1 MRAFIGILVATGLLV
16 CLETGVAAEPMRR
29 FVLAAGANDG
39 GDDRVTLRYAATDAE
54 EFSEVMLQMGGATAG
69 NSLLLKDPDLADF
82 AQAVDKVTR
91 LVKEARG
98 EGARTEVWI
107 YYSGHADEE
116 SLLLGGERLGYRELR
131 KMMDGL
137 EADVRVAV
145 LDACAS
151 GAITR
156 IKGGQRRKAFLV
168 DASSDTRGYAFLT
181 SSSAEETAQ
190 ESDRIQASFFT
201 HYLVSGMR
209 GAADVSGDG
218 KVTLS
223 EAYQFALD
231 ETLAQTIETQGGAQ
245 HPAYQFNLS
254 GIGDVVMTDLRQ
266 TSAGLVLTEE
276 LEGRLFVRSD
286 DRRLVAELFKPK
298 GKTVEL
304 GLEPGDYEIYLAR
317 KEALLV
323 AREIVERGD
332 RLVLLAGQFQPARR
346 ERTAIR
352 GLAPPGARPPGMV
365 APHLRLS
372 RRYRL
377 ELHFGKVG
385 PQPRRGSDIDV
396 LRSAD
401 AAEASSIA
409 PASLGNLE
417 PWSVLSGLTFG
428 YWARENFALTLT
440 YSALG
445 SSADNNLGPQ
455 LLDGEVEL
463 EDVTLVSVLL
473 GVRRYFPFAPARG
486 LLRPYI
492 SAELGTF
499 ISSLE
504 GRTIGESS
512 AKWTRTMGSFGGQ
525 LGAGVDIQMNRH
537 FMLGARAAYNLMT
550 DFDEAVGGRLNYNG
564 GEFRIGVSWLFGRG
578 DS

>member
-1 MRAFIGILVATGLLV
+1 MRAHIRIFVATALLV
-16 CLETGVAAEPMRR
+16 CWVTGAAAEPMRR
-29 FVLAAGANDG
+29 FVLAAGANNGG
-39 GDDRVTLRYAATDAE
+39 GDRVMLRYAATDAE
-54 EFSEVMLQMGGATAG
+54 EFSQVMLQMGGVAPE
-69 NSLLLKDPDLADF
+69 NNLLLKDPDLADF
-82 AQAVDKVTR
+82 VQAVKQVNGMVR
-91 LVKEARG
+91 KARG
-98 EGARTEVWI
+98 EAARTEVWI

-116 SLLLGGERLGYRELR
+116 GLLLGGERLGYRELR
-131 KMMDGL
+131 KMMDGF

-231 ETLAQTIETQGGAQ
+231 ETLAQTVETQGGAQ

-276 LEGRLFVRSD
+276 LHGRLFVRND
-286 DRRLVAELFKPK
+286 NRRLVAELLKPK
-298 GKTVEL
+298 GKMVEL
-304 GLEPGDYEIYLAR
+304 GLEPGDYEIYLAW
-317 KEALLV
+317 KDELLV
-323 AREIVERGD
+323 ARESVERGD
-332 RLVLLAGQFQPARR
+332 RLVLHAGKFEPARR

-352 GLAPPGARPPGMV
+352 GLAPPGSQPPGTV

-385 PQPRRGSDIDV
+385 PQPRRGSDQ
-396 LRSAD
+396 D
-401 AAEASSIA
+401 AERTSGVIEDAFA
-409 PASLGNLE
+409 PGSLGNLK
-417 PWSVLSGLTFG
+417 PWSVLTGLTLG
-428 YWARENFALTLT
+428 YWVSEDLALTLT
-440 YSALG
+440 YAALG

-455 LLDGEVEL
+455 LLDRGVEL
-463 EDVTLVSVLL
+463 EDLTLVSVLL
-473 GVRRYFPFAPARG
+473 GVRRYFPFAPAPG

-492 SAELGTF
+492 SVEAGSF
-499 ISSLE
+499 IGSLE
-504 GRTIGESS
+504 GRTVGEPS
-512 AKWTRTMGSFGGQ
+512 AKWTQTMGSFGGQ
-525 LGAGVDIQMNRH
+525 LGAGVDIQLNRH

-550 DFDEAVGGRLNYNG
+550 DFDEPVGGRDNYNG

-578 DS
+578 DA